1 MKILLIGDASNYHA
15 TLGRG
20 LTALGHDVTI
30 ASNGSRW
37 MSTARDI
44 DLRRRP
50 GKLGGLLLWTR
61 LSTVLS
67 YRLKG
72 FDIVQ
77 ISNPI
82 FVEQKPHRVR
92 TLFDRLRRDNGRIFL
107 TALGTDT
114 AYVNMCMS
122 PKSPLRYSEWSI
134 DGHPT
139 PFFTSPEGLD
149 HASWL
154 VNPLADHA
162 RYIYDNVDGVVTAL
176 YEYHRAMQPVID
188 ENRLAYAGIP
198 IDTDSIPF
206 VPPQYDGENKLHIL
220 APYHQGRE
228 LEKGTDILYKIAK
241 KVSNARVDRVTGL
254 KYNEFVDRLKASDAV
269 IDQLYS
275 YTPATTALIAMA
287 MGKTV
292 VTGAE
297 TDFETFINDRV
308 PAINADP
315 VHPEKLKDNIEHL
328 CVPYMLSRRAIEARK
343 FVERHNNMKV
353 VACRFVDFWNT
364 RL

>member
-20 LTALGHDVTI
+20 LTALGHDVTV

-37 MSTARDI
+37 MATERNI

-61 LSTVLS
+61 LSTVLAS
-67 YRLKG
+67 RLKG
-72 FDIVQ
+72 FDVVQ

-114 AYVNMCMS
+114 AYVDMCMS

-149 HASWL
+149 HAKWL

-162 RYIYDNVDGVVTAL
+162 RYIYDNVDGVVSAL
-176 YEYHRAMQPVID
+176 YEYHRAMQSVID
-188 ENRLAYAGIP
+188 EDRLAYAGIP
-198 IDTDSIPF
+198 VDTASIPF
-206 VPPQYDGENKLHIL
+206 VPPTYDGDGCLNIL
-220 APYHQGRE
+220 APYHPGRE
-228 LEKGTDILYKIAK
+228 GEKGTDVLYRVAQ
-241 KVSNARVDRVTGL
+241 KVANTHVDRVTGL
-254 KYNEFVDRLKASDAV
+254 KYSDFVDRLKASDV
-269 IDQLYS
+269 VLDQLYS
-275 YTPATTALIAMA
+275 YTPATTALVAMA

-297 TDFETFINDRV
+297 ADFEDYIGDRV
-308 PAINADP
+308 PAINVDPANPERLKAD
-315 VHPEKLKDNIEHL
+315 IERL
-328 CVPYMLSRRAIEARK
+328 CVPYMLQRRAEEARQ
-343 FVERHNNMKV
+343 FVERNNDMKV
-353 VACRFVDFWNT
+353 VADRFLDFWNT